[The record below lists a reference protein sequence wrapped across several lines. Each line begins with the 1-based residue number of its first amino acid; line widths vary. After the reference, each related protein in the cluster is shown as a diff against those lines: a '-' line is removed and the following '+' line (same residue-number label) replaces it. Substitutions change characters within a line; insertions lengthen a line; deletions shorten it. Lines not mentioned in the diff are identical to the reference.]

1 MIRDEFIKHWRDDQG
16 HPIEDFNDEREG
28 NGNEGEKDGMW
39 LMGKGWS
46 MEAEEEIRNWGMNRK
61 RRENLIMESFPF
73 RGRPL

>member
-1 MIRDEFIKHWRDDQG
+1 MIKSIQSKTS
-16 HPIEDFNDEREG
+16 FNDEREG

-46 MEAEEEIRNWGMNRK
+46 MGAEEEIRNWRMNRK